1 MMKPAQPRQRS
12 HYGVFCWL
20 LFDDAMIRRVLR
32 QRIVNSVFVV
42 QLSNT
47 TPILET
53 SVKSAIRGIP
63 GTAGPCVCMPV
74 S

>member
-32 QRIVNSVFVV
+32 QRIVNAVFYAANIFMLGSRW
-42 QLSNT
+42 QS
-47 TPILET
+47 PDQGYFEH
-53 SVKSAIRGIP
+53 
-63 GTAGPCVCMPV
+63 
-74 S
+74 